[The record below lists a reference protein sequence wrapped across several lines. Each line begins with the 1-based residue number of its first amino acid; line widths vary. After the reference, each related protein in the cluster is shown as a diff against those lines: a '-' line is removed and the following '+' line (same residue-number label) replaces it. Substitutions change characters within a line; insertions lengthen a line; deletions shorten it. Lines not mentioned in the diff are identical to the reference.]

1 MGRPSLSA
9 TRAFSLSI
17 VCAVF
22 QMSAMGSSA
31 GAQEYIGW
39 ALGDVD
45 VHPPQPRL
53 DCPAGSFIRSISV
66 TEDEWLAHIGIYC
79 VTAAQLS
86 STDPRMAMYPGMA
99 GLDAG
104 GDGGSGA
111 HSAMLTCA
119 NGVVDGLTGLRT
131 QVWPATIVPKKFYAA
146 DPRLF
151 CGTYSSPGASVIRD
165 TQFQRSGDNAVRYL
179 EMNSIYPD
187 PGVQAKFR
195 CPPRWAA
202 TGIWYK
208 LGNAKNDDIQAFGL
222 ICGALPA
229 PARRI
234 LNRRP

>member
-1 MGRPSLSA
+1 MSRAPLSA
-9 TRAFSLSI
+9 IWTFSLSI
-17 VCAVF
+17 ACVVF
-22 QMSAMGSSA
+22 GMLAIPSST

-39 ALGDVD
+39 AVGDVD

-66 TEDEWLAHIGIYC
+66 TEDEWLARIAIYC
-79 VTAAQLS
+79 VTSAQLT
-86 STDPRMAMYPGMA
+86 STDPRTSIYPGTP

-111 HSAMLTCA
+111 HTAMLTCS

-131 QVWPATIVPKKFYAA
+131 QVWPATIVPKAFYAA

-165 TQFQRSGDNAVRYL
+165 TQFQRSGDNAVSYL

-187 PGVQAKFR
+187 PGIQARFR
-195 CPPRWAA
+195 CPARWGA

-208 LGNAKNDDIQAFGL
+208 LGNAKKDDIQAFGL

-229 PARRI
+229 PARVMLR
-234 LNRRP
+234 RRP